1 MATDDQG
8 AMTSELDI
16 YRTANLLIEKHGE
29 GAYMQAV
36 KRRDEMQRKGDAEG
50 RHVWRRVI
58 TAVIRLQSDAAKGP
72 AH

>member
-8 AMTSELDI
+8 AMISELDI
-16 YRTANLLIEKHGE
+16 YRTANLLIDQHGE

-50 RHVWRRVI
+50 RHVWRQVI
-58 TAVIRLQSDAAKGP
+58 TAVLRLLYDERRGAV
-72 AH
+72 H